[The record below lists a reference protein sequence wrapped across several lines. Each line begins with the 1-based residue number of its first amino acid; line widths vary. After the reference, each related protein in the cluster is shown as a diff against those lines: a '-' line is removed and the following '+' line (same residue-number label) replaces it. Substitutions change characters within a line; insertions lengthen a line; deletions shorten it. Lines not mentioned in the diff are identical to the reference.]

1 MGAQQSGHYKK
12 GGAKD
17 RMKGKGLKKAS
28 KFQVALSG
36 HFQDYSPE
44 EDAILKRAWM
54 VGNPNVKY
62 NLRGQQYIYDFEKM
76 QQINKETGKGRPIR
90 KPHKFPDMP
99 TSSVLPTGPMVVIS
113 VKKGQPGTCIQVPDI
128 NNPGQFVP
136 VYVPPAAKVGS
147 KMAVPMPAKGQTVA
161 QVQDKQKKYDEQ
173 IKQKKK
179 SGQWSTGG
187 KVAATG
193 AALVGVGAVGV
204 GGVILG
210 DHLAGGDMAGDLADA
225 ALDVGEAIGD
235 VGEDAIDAIGDFGED
250 AIDAI
255 GDFGEDAIDWFGDA
269 GEDVGDFIMDLF

>member
-17 RMKGKGLKKAS
+17 RRKGKGLKKDS

-62 NLRGQQYIYDFEKM
+62 NLRGQNYIYDFEKM
-76 QQINKETGKGRPIR
+76 LQINKETGKGRPIR

-99 TSSVLPTGPMVVIS
+99 TSSLLPTGPMVVIS

-136 VYVPPAAKVGS
+136 VYVPPGAKVGS

-161 QVQDKQKKYDEQ
+161 QVQDKQKKYDE
-173 IKQKKK
+173 QKKK

-210 DHLAGGDMAGDLADA
+210 DHLAGGDMAGDLVDA
-225 ALDVGEAIGD
+225 AVDVGEAIGD
-235 VGEDAIDAIGDFGED
+235 VGED

>member
-1 MGAQQSGHYKK
+1 MG
-12 GGAKD
+12 
-17 RMKGKGLKKAS
+17 
-28 KFQVALSG
+28 
-36 HFQDYSPE
+36 
-44 EDAILKRAWM
+44 
-54 VGNPNVKY
+54 
-62 NLRGQQYIYDFEKM
+62 
-76 QQINKETGKGRPIR
+76 
-90 KPHKFPDMP
+90 
-99 TSSVLPTGPMVVIS
+99 
-113 VKKGQPGTCIQVPDI
+113 
-128 NNPGQFVP
+128 
-136 VYVPPAAKVGS
+136 
-147 KMAVPMPAKGQTVA
+147 PMPAKGQTVA

-225 ALDVGEAIGD
+225 ALDVGEAIG
-235 VGEDAIDAIGDFGED
+235 AIGDFGED

-269 GEDVGDFIMDLF
+269 GEDV